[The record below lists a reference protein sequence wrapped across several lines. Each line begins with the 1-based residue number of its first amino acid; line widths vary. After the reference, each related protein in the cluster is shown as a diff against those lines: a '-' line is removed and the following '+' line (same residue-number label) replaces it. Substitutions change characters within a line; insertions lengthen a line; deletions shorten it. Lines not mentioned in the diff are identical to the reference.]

1 MNPAYVIFDR
11 NLTDERADEMRTMIE
26 LTCQANAQI
35 GENKIA
41 LSLED
46 CIQNGIGAGSP
57 VWIIGEKKTV
67 GEVVVNDEVEPG
79 RVLMGATMRLNANL
93 SEGERVRLEH
103 LDARGLLRVRFQPL
117 VAGLDEQTIST
128 AVRSLREVYVCKD
141 ARFVVNVNGEPVE
154 LCATRV
160 KPEHGWLTDET
171 LIETRTKPVRR
182 QGANIPTVSFADIG
196 GLDKT
201 IEEVKEIAIVP
212 LIHPEVYQKAGQDPP
227 KGILLYGPPGVG
239 KTLLA
244 KALAREA
251 QCNFININ
259 GPELFMGTYGDSERK
274 LRDIFAQAKKEAP
287 TVVFIDEID
296 AIAGSRKDNKG
307 ELEKRILTQLLTE
320 LDGFEERGQV
330 LVVGSTNIM
339 ESIDEA
345 LLRAGRFDRRI
356 HVPYPDIVGREHIL
370 SIHTA
375 SMPLEPG
382 FDLNQWAKQTNG
394 YTGADLANLCR
405 IAAKEAMS
413 RVFGVERLM
422 EPDPLSVEE
431 LSELEI
437 SDDDFEEALTRSIPF
452 QVERQRPTNMGFH
465 NMDDVIGHEEA
476 KAELKEHLVAPILH
490 KEMYASMGLNCNG
503 GVILH
508 GPPGT
513 GKTMLGKAVAS
524 LSGVQF
530 MAVSGPELLSKWVG
544 ESERA
549 VRELFQRAQEAA
561 PVVLFFDEFDALGR
575 QRDGGDASAHSNS
588 MVAQLL
594 TLMDGLGSNEDIY
607 LMASTNQIEL
617 VDRAFLRPGRFDR
630 TVYVGPLG
638 KEHYL
643 DFFTNEIKD
652 CHSHVSNADWTAFTK
667 RLVDEATGAD
677 LHGLMNAAKRHSV
690 ARAISLGEKAA
701 ALEPRDLVAALA
713 STPHLFSGFAGGVE
727 DPVAWDDDD
736 EENDG
741 DDDWVVP

>member
-1 MNPAYVIFDR
+1 
-11 NLTDERADEMRTMIE
+11 MIE
-26 LTCQANAQI
+26 FTCQADAQT
-35 GENKIA
+35 GENTVAIA
-41 LSLED
+41 FDD
-46 CIQNGIGAGSP
+46 CTASGLRVGSP
-57 VWIIGEKKTV
+57 V
-67 GEVVVNDEVEPG
+67 VVVGNKRTVAQLVVNEHAPAG
-79 RVLMGATMRLNANL
+79 QVLMCATMRLNADVN
-93 SEGERVRLEH
+93 EGDEVRLQQ
-103 LDARGLLRVRFQPL
+103 LPAQALQRVRFQPTSG
-117 VAGLDEQTIST
+117 GLEEDTLQA
-128 AVRSLREVYVCKD
+128 AVRQLKDVYVCKNS
-141 ARFVVNVNGEPVE
+141 RFVVNINGEPVE
-154 LCATRV
+154 LCATKV
-160 KPEHGWLTDET
+160 KPAHGWLVGET
-171 LIETRTKPVRR
+171 AVEFRNKAVRR
-182 QGANIPTVSFADIG
+182 RGANIPTVSFADIG
-196 GLDKT
+196 GLDST
-201 IEEVKEIAIVP
+201 IEEIKEIAIVP
-212 LIHPEVYQKAGQDPP
+212 LIHPEVYRKAGQDPP

-274 LRDIFAQAKKEAP
+274 LREIFAQAKKEAP

-307 ELEKRILTQLLTE
+307 QLEKRILTQLLTE

-330 LVVGSTNIM
+330 LVVGSTNLLD
-339 ESIDEA
+339 SIDDA

-356 HVPYPDIVGREHIL
+356 QVPYPDMECREHIL

-375 SMPLEPG
+375 TMPLEPD
-382 FDLNQWAKQTNG
+382 FSLSDWAKLTNG

-405 IAAKEAMS
+405 QAAVSAMH
-413 RVFGVERLM
+413 RVYGIERLTQQ
-422 EPDPLSVEE
+422 DE
-431 LSELEI
+431 LTDMELEALEI
-437 SDDDFEEALTRSIPF
+437 CDEDFETAMLRATPY
-452 QVERQRPTNMGFH
+452 QVELRRPTNMGFH
-465 NMDDVIGHEEA
+465 DMDDIIGHDIA
-476 KAELKEHLVAPILH
+476 KAELKEHLVGPIQH
-490 KEMYASMGLNCNG
+490 KDMFESMGLNCNG

-588 MVAQLL
+588 VVAQLL
-594 TLMDGLGSNEDIY
+594 TLMDGLGSSEDIY
-607 LMASTNQIEL
+607 LMASTNQLDL

-630 TVYVGPLG
+630 AIYVGPLE
-638 KEHYL
+638 KQHFF
-643 DFFTNEIKD
+643 DFFVNETKD
-652 CHSHVSNADWTAFTK
+652 CLSDISHDEWTSFTQQ
-667 RLVDEATGAD
+667 LVDEATGAE
-677 LHGLMNAAKRHSV
+677 LHGLMNTAKRISV
-690 ARAISLGEKAA
+690 SRAIAHGQNVAV
-701 ALEPRDLVAALA
+701 LEQRDLIASLA
-713 STPHLFSGFAGGVE
+713 SVPHLFSGYARELPEPDGWN
-727 DPVAWDDDD
+727 DAAHDD
-736 EENDG
+736 

>member
-1 MNPAYVIFDR
+1 
-11 NLTDERADEMRTMIE
+11 MIE
-26 LTCQANAQI
+26 LTCQANANI
-35 GENKIA
+35 GENKVAIA
-41 LSLED
+41 FED
-46 CIQNGIGAGSP
+46 CAPNGLRAGSP
-57 VWIIGEKKTV
+57 VMVVGNKKTV
-67 GEVVVNDEVEPG
+67 AQIVINDAAESG
-79 RVLMGATMRLNANL
+79 QVLMGATMRLNANVN
-93 SEGERVRLEH
+93 EGETIRLRP
-103 LDARGLLRVRFQPL
+103 LAAQAMQRIRFQPL
-117 VAGLDEQTIST
+117 VGDLDDETFNAAIH
-128 AVRSLREVYVCKD
+128 SLRDVYVCKD
-141 ARFVVNVNGEPVE
+141 ARFVVNINGEPVE
-154 LCATRV
+154 LCATKV
-160 KPEHGWLTDET
+160 EPKHGWLVEGTTTDA
-171 LIETRTKPVRR
+171 RNKAVRR
-182 QGANIPTVSFADIG
+182 RGANIPTVSFADIG
-196 GLDKT
+196 GLDDT
-201 IEEVKEIAIVP
+201 IEEIKEIAIVP

-287 TVVFIDEID
+287 TVIFIDEID

-307 ELEKRILTQLLTE
+307 QLEKRILTQLLTE

-339 ESIDEA
+339 ESIDDA

-356 HVPYPDIVGREHIL
+356 HVPYPDLEGREHIL
-370 SIHTA
+370 SIHSAT
-375 SMPLEPG
+375 MPLEPE
-382 FDLNQWAKQTNG
+382 FSLNAWAKQTNG

-405 IAAKEAMS
+405 HAAVLAMH
-413 RVFGVERLM
+413 RVYGNERLM
-422 EPDPLSVEE
+422 QPEE
-431 LSELEI
+431 LSEDELTELEI
-437 SDDDFEEALTRSIPF
+437 SDEDFELAMERATPF
-452 QVERQRPTNMGFH
+452 QVELRRPTNMGFH
-465 NMDDVIGHEEA
+465 DMDDIIGHEDA
-476 KAELKEHLVAPILH
+476 KAELKEHLVAPIQH
-490 KEMYASMGLNCNG
+490 KDMFEAMGLNCNG

-575 QRDGGDASAHSNS
+575 QRDGGDSSAHSNS
-588 MVAQLL
+588 VVAQLL

-607 LMASTNQIEL
+607 LMASTNQLDL

-630 TVYVGPLG
+630 AIYVGPLE
-638 KEHYL
+638 KQHFN
-643 DFFTNEIKD
+643 DFFTNETKD
-652 CHSHVSNADWTAFTK
+652 CLSDVSGDEWTAFIK
-667 RLVDEATGAD
+667 QLVDEATGAD
-677 LHGLMNAAKRHSV
+677 LHGLVNTAKRNSV
-690 ARAISLGEKAA
+690 SRAIAHGQNVAV
-701 ALEPRDLVAALA
+701 LEHRDFVAALA
-713 STPHLFSGFAGGVE
+713 TVPHLFSGYARNLPEVE
-727 DPVAWDDDD
+727 AWDDESND
-736 EENDG
+736 E